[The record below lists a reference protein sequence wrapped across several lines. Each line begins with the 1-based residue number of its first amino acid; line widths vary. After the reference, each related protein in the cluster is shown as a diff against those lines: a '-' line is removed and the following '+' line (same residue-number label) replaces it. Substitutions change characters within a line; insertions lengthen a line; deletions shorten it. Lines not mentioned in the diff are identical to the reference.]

1 MNLPL
6 AHALSS
12 RGDLPIPGWLFA
24 WAAAI
29 VLVVSFFA
37 LASAWRKPKFET
49 DEWRQILPRFWRVI
63 SSRVTEVFL
72 GVISIALL
80 GFVAYAGYEGT
91 EAADRNFSL
100 TFVFVTVWLGFPVVS
115 AFFGD
120 VFRGL
125 NPWRHLGRFF
135 GWIASSVLR
144 HAPKHLAYPEKLGRW
159 PAAVTLVAFV
169 WLEIIYGSAG
179 TSVSLSPSVVADAT
193 IFYSVYTLTMMGLFG
208 VEKWCDRGEFFSVYF
223 HMFST
228 LSPFEVRDGK
238 LGRRKALSGTTGWA
252 DAPGSVALVVAAIG
266 VTTFDGAQEGALAST
281 IDWSIDRLSDI
292 GIGIT
297 EAVRGADTFYLLAA
311 LAGIAVIYLTGVRGM
326 RNVDT
331 RFSFAELRQKFAHT
345 LIPIALAYLVAHYFS
360 LFFFQEQA
368 QFTFLLS
375 DPLGTGETDLF
386 GTLGNGI
393 DYNAIS
399 PEAIWYI
406 QLGSLLAGHLVGLT
420 LAHDRAISMW
430 SDIRLATRSQ
440 YWMLAM
446 MVCFTSL
453 GLFLLSI
460 ANE

>member
-12 RGDLPIPGWLFA
+12 RGDLPLPGWLFA

-49 DEWRQILPRFWRVI
+49 DEWREILPRFWKFV
-63 SSRVTEVFL
+63 SSRAVQVLL
-72 GVISIALL
+72 GLISFFLL
-80 GFVAYAGYEGT
+80 GFVVYAGYEGT

-100 TFVFVTVWLGFPVVS
+100 TFVFVTVWLGLPVVS
-115 AFFGD
+115 AFLGD
-120 VFRGL
+120 VFRPID
-125 NPWRHLGRFF
+125 PWRNIGALAGRIVSLLLRRKLQHL
-135 GWIASSVLR
+135 
-144 HAPKHLAYPEKLGRW
+144 PYPERLGRW
-159 PAAVTLVAFV
+159 PAAVALVAFV

-179 TSVSLSPSVVADAT
+179 TSVSLLPKVVSDAT
-193 IFYSVYTLTMMGLFG
+193 LFYTAYTLTMMVLFG
-208 VEKWCDRGEFFSVYF
+208 VEKWCSRGEFFSVYF

-252 DAPGSVALVVAAIG
+252 DAPGSVGLVVAAIG

-281 IDWSIDRLSDI
+281 IDWTIDRLSDI
-292 GIGIT
+292 GVGIT
-297 EAVRGADTFYLLAA
+297 EAVRGADTFYLLLV
-311 LAGIAVIYLTGVRGM
+311 LAGIAAIYLTGVWGM
-326 RNVDT
+326 RSVDT

-368 QFTFLLS
+368 QFTYLLS

-386 GTLGNGI
+386 GTIGNGI

-420 LAHDRAISMW
+420 LAHDRAISLW
-430 SDIRLATRSQ
+430 TNLRVATRSQ

-460 ANE
+460 ANQ